1 MSKLLRMSLENDEDI
16 PSETTLDITNETQ
29 ILDQVEDDGESII
42 AALESLE
49 LAFANE
55 SIGTY
60 KLKNAEALKI
70 SIEEMSGGLIALVV
84 AGIAALIALIVKV
97 YQWLFG
103 KDNSSNQTTIK
114 INDADKSELDT
125 VIKDI
130 EAIDKKHPIESKLIK
145 DFDTRM
151 KETVS
156 RFNKWEKLIYFYDEL
171 FARTPELKT
180 FINHFSELMKKLDTS
195 FDNIK
200 TINQKYRSG
209 QNVKNLINSDKIDS
223 VDFGCIKNITIIN
236 NLADEVAEN
245 DIKNPSDYYNAD
257 YQRVYTSLYEVCAV
271 GRKTVKSCESKIA
284 DLEKFST
291 TYQEKVDNDR
301 NNIAHHERN
310 VLHIIT
316 GYKEIMHGVMNLQTL
331 FNEIYK
337 GWLTASLKILVT
349 KRSCYKQDNKPTED
363 IDADIAYTKSII
375 KDLFHRP

>member
-42 AALESLE
+42 TALESLE

-195 FDNIK
+195 FNNIK

-209 QNVKNLINSDKIDS
+209 QNVKNLINVDKIDS

-236 NLADEVAEN
+236 NLADEIAEN
-245 DIKNPSDYYNAD
+245 DIKNPSNYYNAD

-301 NNIAHHERN
+301 NNMAHHERD

-363 IDADIAYTKSII
+363 IDADIAYTKRII

>member
-301 NNIAHHERN
+301 NNITHHERN
-310 VLHIIT
+310 VLHIIN